1 VKKILFVDD
10 NASLGKFYVLML
22 EREGWQITHVE
33 TEAAAMNFLAENE
46 ACPYVLL
53 DYKLADG
60 YSDGLAEG
68 LREKYPDTFMVM
80 ISGDPPHK
88 DKIVSLLERGIINDF
103 MEKPF
108 SIDIVLD
115 KFKSGR
121 LSSAIGHLS
130 PR

>member
-1 VKKILFVDD
+1 MNKILFVDD

-33 TEAAAMNFLAENE
+33 TEAAAMNFIAENE
-46 ACPYVLL
+46 ACPCVLL
-53 DYKLADG
+53 DYKLADA
-60 YSDGLAEG
+60 YSDALAEV
-68 LREKYPDTFMVM
+68 LRKKYPDTFMVM

-88 DKIVSLLERGIINDF
+88 EKIVSLLERGIINDF

-108 SIDIVLD
+108 SIDVVLD
-115 KFKSGR
+115 KFKGGR
-121 LSSAIGHLS
+121 LSSVTGQLS